1 MLDDLSGTLVQRCAL
16 PEASGMDALEAR
28 LVTTQDVPPKADL
41 RWYAIRAD
49 QYEQLTSRA
58 ALDLLQKHFPPR
70 PVTEM
75 DRVEMIAEI
84 DFMRAEVRR
93 MQPVCA
99 AAKAWRAGRQRDVDA
114 HGEARSATGVALIDA
129 VDAAVATE
137 GQ

>member
-1 MLDDLSGTLVQRCAL
+1 
-16 PEASGMDALEAR
+16 MDALEAR